1 MPTQDPISSTH
12 GAQFPEGNSPAQAGS
27 TSSQVPIPLPG
38 GQDNSPFFL
47 ESMSPSDDDLRR
59 SEARYRALVLATT
72 QMIWTAGPDGDLT
85 SVQPA
90 LSDFLGMPEDHLKE
104 RGWLSAV
111 SPEERE
117 AVTKL
122 WRQCV
127 AQHIMFDSEC
137 RLRRHD
143 GVYRDFFIRSV
154 PVLEP
159 SGSVREWV
167 GACRDITERKEASEI
182 IRWQAFHDSLTGLP
196 NRTLFLDRL
205 RQALAIAGRKR
216 EQAAVLILDIDRF
229 KDVNDTLG
237 HAAGDALLQ
246 EVAER
251 LRISLRA
258 EDTLARMGGDEF
270 TLMMPSLKDAQDA
283 AHVAQK
289 LIENLRRPVIV
300 DGHELFVTASIGIS
314 IFPHDGEEDQTLLR
328 HADQAMYRAKS
339 QGRNGYQLFTET
351 MNADA
356 LGRLLLEHSLYK
368 GLGRGEFS
376 LYYQP
381 QIEMNTWS
389 IGSVE
394 ALIRWRHPTLG
405 LLLPGQFIPLA
416 EEIGLIVPLG
426 EWVLREACRQG
437 ALWREQGRS
446 IRIAINLSARQF
458 EQAGLVEMV
467 QSALQ
472 DSGFPA
478 ELLDLEL
485 TESTIIQNKDN
496 AAETLGTLRELG
508 VRICIDDFGTGYS
521 SLSYL
526 RRFPLDVLKID
537 RSFVTGLAE
546 DARDQ
551 AVVRALIDLAHALGL
566 VVIAEGVENVAQRNT
581 LFDLGC
587 DVMQGFL
594 FSPALSVEEVDIFL
608 DTIPNTRRH

>member
-1 MPTQDPISSTH
+1 MPTHDPQSIISGVRSP
-12 GAQFPEGNSPAQAGS
+12 GADASARPGS

-38 GQDNSPFFL
+38 GQDRAPFFL
-47 ESMSPSDDDLRR
+47 ESLNPSDDELRR

-72 QMIWTAGPDGDLT
+72 QMIWTAGPDGEMT
-85 SVQPA
+85 SWQPA
-90 LSDFLGMPEDHLKE
+90 LSEFLGISDEQLRE
-104 RGWLSAV
+104 RGWLHAV
-111 SPEERE
+111 SPEERDST
-117 AVTKL
+117 AQL
-122 WRQCV
+122 WRRRLAEHV
-127 AQHIMFDSEC
+127 MFEAEC

-143 GVYRDFFIRSV
+143 GVYRDFFIRGV

-159 SGSVREWV
+159 SGAVREWV
-167 GACRDITERKEASEI
+167 GACRDITDRKEADEM

-196 NRTLFLDRL
+196 NRVLFLDRL

-216 EQAAVLILDIDRF
+216 EQVAVLILDIDRF

-270 TLMMPSLKDAQDA
+270 TLMMPSLKDPQDA

-289 LIENLRRPVIV
+289 LLENLRRPLVI

-314 IFPHDGEEDQTLLR
+314 VYPHDGDEDSTLLR

-351 MNADA
+351 MNAEA

-368 GLGRGEFS
+368 GLERKEFT

-394 ALIRWRHPTLG
+394 ALVRWQHPTLG

-426 EWVLREACRQG
+426 EWVMREACRQG
-437 ALWREQGRS
+437 ALWREQGRN
-446 IRIAINLSARQF
+446 IRVAINLSARQF
-458 EQAGLVEMV
+458 EQVGLVETV
-467 QSALQ
+467 QSALLE
-472 DSGFPA
+472 SGFPA
-478 ELLDLEL
+478 EMLDLEL
-485 TESTIIQNKDN
+485 TESTIIQNKDS
-496 AAETLGTLRELG
+496 AAETLATLKELG

-546 DARDQ
+546 DVRDQ
-551 AVVRALIDLAHALGL
+551 AVVRALIDLAHALDL
-566 VVIAEGVENVAQRNT
+566 VVVVEGVENVAQRNT

-587 DVMQGFL
+587 DIMQGFL
-594 FSPALSVEEVDIFL
+594 FSPALSVEDVDVFL
-608 DTIPNTRRH
+608 DTIPSTRRH